1 MGYDWVSDHV
11 SMKASDQELQCKK
24 AHVWVALAP
33 RHVSRVPRAEVQMGH
48 VLCSQGDSAAR
59 DIRQAALD
67 GIWGHR

>member
-33 RHVSRVPRAEVQMGH
+33 FCLLTECHMKRFRWVMCSVLKVTVQ
-48 VLCSQGDSAAR
+48 R
-59 DIRQAALD
+59 
-67 GIWGHR
+67 GI